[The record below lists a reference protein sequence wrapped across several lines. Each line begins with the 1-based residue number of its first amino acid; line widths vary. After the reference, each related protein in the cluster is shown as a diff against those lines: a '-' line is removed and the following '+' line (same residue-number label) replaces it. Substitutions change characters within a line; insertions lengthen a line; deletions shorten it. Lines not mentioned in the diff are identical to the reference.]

1 MRLKVATNNITLK
14 MIKPEPLKGADK
26 GGAGRS
32 HSVDIPA
39 GSAFEYESL
48 YWQKVAPAKRIKKK
62 RERVTKYPKKK
73 EKVGACYV

>member
-48 YWQKVAPAKRIKKK
+48 Y
-62 RERVTKYPKKK
+62 
-73 EKVGACYV
+73 